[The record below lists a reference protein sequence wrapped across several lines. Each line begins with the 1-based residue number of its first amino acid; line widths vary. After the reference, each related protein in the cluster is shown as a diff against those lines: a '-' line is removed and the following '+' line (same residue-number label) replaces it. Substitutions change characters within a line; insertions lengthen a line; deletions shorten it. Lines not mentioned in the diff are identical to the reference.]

1 MKKYFLLIFFL
12 FSLDLSAQESF
23 MSNYDS
29 TQAGINHELLEA
41 CRGDYRKIGNE
52 IKKEIKKLS
61 ETDYKVFIKAF
72 REEKNKGYETPSK
85 SYCREYAI
93 NAQKENERYIKDLRK
108 KVNGQ
113 TNEKSTISNQ
123 NPDLKIF
130 YPKIHRVNETN
141 NRLLDSNNT
150 WLFGYQTAIIFNC
163 DDGNSKLENYANN
176 TKDFIKKLSQI
187 DFKDFNDGY
196 ESFILGNESCSKKD
210 VEIKIKDIDEFKE
223 FVWKSVHEYDE
234 STQIDIVKSISTS
247 EDKIEKKEAKV
258 KLEKKIDPKIEKK
271 ELIEAQNYINDL
283 LLFIENSP
291 AEFDIL
297 EITKLM
303 VVGKKILN
311 DKWNKIEK
319 DGFIKIQDYAS
330 KSYKFNE
337 FLISQNKKRIED
349 FNNKLLALDI
359 QLNNYIDFYKNYL
372 IENVTSDLAEE
383 ILNNISEAQVAITS
397 KDKEKKEIV
406 VTKFLKL
413 SSNNNLSKAFDKFS
427 EPKINKN
434 NTSDKKENND
444 NKFVNSKEELKEIQ
458 SILKKLGFYQ
468 GVVDGIFGNASIKA
482 LNEWQKEN
490 NLIISKIVTTGLL
503 NKLKE
508 SSKNITAVEEN
519 NEIVKITNEPLQNEE
534 QKLAIQYL
542 KDFLKFIESNQT
554 NFDIIELTELITVNK
569 SILDGSWNEIQQK
582 DFKYFQEF
590 TSSSDDFL
598 DFHEEQNKER
608 KKQYLNDVAEQ
619 SLSISNIINFMKD
632 YLAKNITSN
641 FAPDIVENI
650 KYAEFSLEDQS
661 LSNLISAN
669 KKLKEFLSSKK
680 ILNDYNEFSKTLD
693 KKNINEN
700 QIAENP
706 RYDILDLE
714 LISQSNDKDLIVL
727 VNLSGKAPN
736 ALLNLEGKV
745 LFENDEAVSCFYQTE
760 QIDNELKFYIFDRIS
775 NRDFNIYQNKFECDQ
790 RNLLD
795 YDLIIFQ
802 KNSLLKENKSYLAP
816 LLPLIFEEEF
826 QKFLIITN
834 NEYEEDFIKRKIFAE
849 QIVDEILNEAR
860 IGYGA
865 LVVDNNSTML
875 CTDVDET
882 LGQIQIINSLSNE
895 FIRMGFKKEASDV
908 TFSNTEDT
916 FKSVQRE
923 SCGFIYASETSLSLL
938 INALNKSRNQF
949 KVVPIW
955 LSPKQI
961 ANAQKLAEE
970 DQKNNLVNLQKLKE
984 NIEKENKLKE
994 ERLKADGIIQAQK
1007 QKELREKNRNV
1018 VEAHI
1023 KDFEL
1028 VLNTF
1033 FNKNEYKETWI
1044 YKMYPKLGDFIEKK
1058 FKEKWE
1064 IDSFNISIIDYGKSN
1079 YKNRKIDTF
1088 IQDLSFQLLNKDL
1101 GEYENFC
1108 FRLAVISDI
1117 EFDRWRESEIEPCY
1131 SNIYTDETDQIINEK
1146 NKDLLDIY
1154 KKRLDFISDWN
1165 VSLNSVN

>member
-1 MKKYFLLIFFL
+1 
-12 FSLDLSAQESF
+12 
-23 MSNYDS
+23 
-29 TQAGINHELLEA
+29 
-41 CRGDYRKIGNE
+41 
-52 IKKEIKKLS
+52 
-61 ETDYKVFIKAF
+61 
-72 REEKNKGYETPSK
+72 
-85 SYCREYAI
+85 
-93 NAQKENERYIKDLRK
+93 
-108 KVNGQ
+108 
-113 TNEKSTISNQ
+113 
-123 NPDLKIF
+123 
-130 YPKIHRVNETN
+130 
-141 NRLLDSNNT
+141 
-150 WLFGYQTAIIFNC
+150 
-163 DDGNSKLENYANN
+163 
-176 TKDFIKKLSQI
+176 
-187 DFKDFNDGY
+187 
-196 ESFILGNESCSKKD
+196 
-210 VEIKIKDIDEFKE
+210 
-223 FVWKSVHEYDE
+223 VWKSVHEYDE
-234 STQIDIVKSISTS
+234 STKIDIVKNVSTS

-311 DKWNKIEK
+311 GQWNKIEK
-319 DGFIKIQDYAS
+319 DGFIKLQDYAS
-330 KSYKFNE
+330 KSNKLNE

-383 ILNNISEAQVAITS
+383 ILNNISEAQVVITS
-397 KDKEKKEIV
+397 KDKEKKEIL

-434 NTSDKKENND
+434 NKSDKQENND
-444 NKFVNSKEELKEIQ
+444 NQLVKNKEELKEIQ

-490 NLIISKIVTTGLL
+490 NLKIGKIVTTGLL

-508 SSKNITAVEEN
+508 SSKNIEAS
-519 NEIVKITNEPLQNEE
+519 NEIVKISNEPKQNEE
-534 QKLAIQYL
+534 QKLAIQYF
-542 KDFLKFIESNQT
+542 KDFLKFIET
-554 NFDIIELTELITVNK
+554 NETSFDIIELTELITVNK
-569 SILDGSWNEIQQK
+569 IILDGSWNEIQQK
-582 DFKYFQEF
+582 DFKYFKEF

-598 DFHEEQNKER
+598 DFHEQQNKER

-619 SLSISNIINFMKD
+619 NLSISSIISFMKD

-661 LSNLISAN
+661 LSNLINAN
-669 KKLKEFLSSKK
+669 QKLKKFLSSKK
-680 ILNDYNEFSKTLD
+680 ILNNYKEFSKNLD

-706 RYDILDLE
+706 RYNILDLE
-714 LISQSNDKDLIVL
+714 LISQSNEKDLIVL

-736 ALLNLEGKV
+736 ALLNLEGNV

-775 NRDFNIYQNKFECDQ
+775 NRDFNIIQNKFECDQ

-816 LLPLIFEEEF
+816 LLPLVFEEEL

-834 NEYEEDFIKRKIFAE
+834 NDYEEDFIKRKIFAE

-860 IGYGA
+860 IGFGA
-865 LVVDNNSTML
+865 LIVDNNSTML

-882 LGQIQIINSLSNE
+882 LGQIRIINSLSSE
-895 FIRMGFKKEASDV
+895 FTRMGFNKEVLDV

-970 DQKNNLVNLQKLKE
+970 DQ
-984 NIEKENKLKE
+984 
-994 ERLKADGIIQAQK
+994 
-1007 QKELREKNRNV
+1007 
-1018 VEAHI
+1018 
-1023 KDFEL
+1023 
-1028 VLNTF
+1028 
-1033 FNKNEYKETWI
+1033 
-1044 YKMYPKLGDFIEKK
+1044 
-1058 FKEKWE
+1058 
-1064 IDSFNISIIDYGKSN
+1064 
-1079 YKNRKIDTF
+1079 
-1088 IQDLSFQLLNKDL
+1088 
-1101 GEYENFC
+1101 
-1108 FRLAVISDI
+1108 
-1117 EFDRWRESEIEPCY
+1117 
-1131 SNIYTDETDQIINEK
+1131 
-1146 NKDLLDIY
+1146 
-1154 KKRLDFISDWN
+1154 
-1165 VSLNSVN
+1165 